1 MFLTIE
7 IEDQASGDG
16 SSEQAVIGKLRE
28 NGGIALGLGSK
39 HYFWMEWDGIKEKA
53 SKVTTRCLCSASG
66 RMLLPSTPME
76 ANWGG
81 KE

>member
-39 HYFWMEWDGIKEKA
+39 HYFWMEWGWHKREGIK
-53 SKVTTRCLCSASG
+53 G
-66 RMLLPSTPME
+66 DY
-76 ANWGG
+76 
-81 KE
+81 